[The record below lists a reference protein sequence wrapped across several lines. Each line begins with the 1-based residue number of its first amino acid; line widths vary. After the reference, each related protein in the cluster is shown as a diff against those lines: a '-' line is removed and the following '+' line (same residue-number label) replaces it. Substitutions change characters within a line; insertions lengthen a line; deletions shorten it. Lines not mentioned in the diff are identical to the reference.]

1 LCGWFRR
8 LENWCLVGKT
18 LGSVVEV
25 AVGYLVLFLV
35 ELVGCQCGICYL
47 QGCRRVGDGWLSCVD
62 LACICGVVLWLVIW
76 RRISVIVGLVFGT
89 SHVVSV

>member
-1 LCGWFRR
+1 VSMWDM
-8 LENWCLVGKT
+8 
-18 LGSVVEV
+18 
-25 AVGYLVLFLV
+25 LFT
-35 ELVGCQCGICYL
+35 
-47 QGCRRVGDGWLSCVD
+47 GCRRVGDGWLSCVD